1 MSKLQKT
8 INRAVGQA
16 GLAGQ
21 NKIIIDRFTVQLL
34 LIVQSFTINQLNIY
48 FLSRAIEGLAL

>member
-8 INRAVGQA
+8 INRAVGQV
-16 GLAGQ
+16 GLVGH